1 MKSVVHLWKM
11 EEAAN
16 AVEVDTFDY
25 PYCANGKK
33 GAPPKAEK
41 LVESHREEISRA
53 VSQHPCHPLVLVGK
67 SMGSRVSCMV
77 AGTEGTDVA
86 AVVCPGYPLRAII
99 CNTSLKSMAITLC
112 CIRRQLRLCM
122 IIIINFHLLGC
133 C

>member
-67 SMGSRVSCMV
+67 SMGSRNGGHRRGCGGVS
-77 AGTEGTDVA
+77 
-86 AVVCPGYPLRAII
+86 
-99 CNTSLKSMAITLC
+99 
-112 CIRRQLRLCM
+112 RLSPQG
-122 IIIINFHLLGC
+122 NYLQHFT
-133 C
+133 